1 MTHRNRLTSPLM
13 SPAQLAQ
20 PRARV
25 PWWTTRPAALCSALA
40 VLFAALVVCLGYPA
54 HGGDSDSS
62 AAMTN
67 ISGAHLPTGNP
78 TGRHGVPAAHPGDCP
93 AGGTCCAPAAHDVP
107 VILAAPSH
115 TPPVLLPRTP
125 DLPLPS
131 HTPAFLAHAPPAGTA
146 PDLHV
151 LQVQRT

>member
-1 MTHRNRLTSPLM
+1 M
-13 SPAQLAQ
+13 SQAQLAQ

-25 PWWTTRPAALCSALA
+25 PWWTTSPPAALCSALA
-40 VLFAALVVCLGYPA
+40 VLLAALVVCLGYPA
-54 HGGDSDSS
+54 HDGDSDSS
-62 AAMTN
+62 AAMTS
-67 ISGAHLPTGNP
+67 ISGVQLPTGNP
-78 TGRHGVPAAHPGDCP
+78 TGHHGSPAAHSGDCP
-93 AGGTCCAPAAHDVP
+93 AGGTCCAPVVHDVP

-115 TPPVLLPRTP
+115 TSPVLLPRTP

-131 HTPAFLAHAPPAGTA
+131 GTPAFLAHAPPAGAA